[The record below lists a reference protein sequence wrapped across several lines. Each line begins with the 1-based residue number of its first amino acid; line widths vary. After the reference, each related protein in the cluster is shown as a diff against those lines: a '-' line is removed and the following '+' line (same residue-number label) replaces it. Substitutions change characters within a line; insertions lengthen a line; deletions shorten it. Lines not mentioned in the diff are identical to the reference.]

1 MITDDLCLFRMRCP
15 LYYFITDY
23 VRNVYLDEKQY
34 EINQQIESVT
44 KGMALVNS
52 ILKHAINLSSPIPA
66 QTASLCYFT
75 LSNAT

>member
-44 KGMALVNS
+44 KGMVLVNS
-52 ILKHAINLSSPIPA
+52 ILKHAINPFPPRPA
-66 QTASLCYFT
+66 QTASLLFY
-75 LSNAT
+75 SV